1 MPTLL
6 HISDLH
12 RTSGPRPDNDELL
25 AAIFSDANRWEQ
37 EGIPRPDLI
46 VASGD
51 LVQGAPI
58 DHPNFDSEI
67 TSQYIEAADFLQQ
80 LADNLVGSDKS
91 KVIVVPGNHDV
102 HWGRARRAMQQ
113 MEDYPDD
120 IGAAAFE
127 ANSSIRWNWKE
138 GKAYKICD
146 SSLYESRFEHFRQF
160 QTNFYADLNPNPL
173 SHGRD
178 TVYVEYPTLGLVVVG
193 FASWYGNDCFCH
205 VGEIDR
211 RALSLSQ
218 QLLKE
223 SQAPTAISVWHH
235 GVTGGPRSNDYMD
248 VRVVHRLIDFGFS
261 LGLHGHHHY
270 AGAAPYELRLPNL
283 TSMAVVGA
291 GSLAVG
297 DRELPMGERRQ
308 FNIIVVDPDNES
320 VTIHVRAMSPAGV
333 FTKSYRDDFGGNASI
348 TLPLPHSPARPKG
361 PSITRK
367 LDEAMEAATL
377 GQYERALELLP
388 ADCADYAQV
397 KRPIKIKAL
406 EGLDRIDELLNFL
419 DPPQNQDEAVKIIS
433 LLVDNDR
440 FDEASE
446 RLQTMST
453 LIGQPLYGELGGII
467 EARRTFA

>member
-1 MPTLL
+1 MPTFL

-46 VASGD
+46 VVSGD

-58 DHPNFDSEI
+58 DRPNSDSEI
-67 TSQYIEAADFLQQ
+67 TSQYVEAADFLQR
-80 LADNLVGSDKS
+80 LTDALVGSDKS

-102 HWGRARRAMQQ
+102 HWGRARQAMQQ
-113 MEDYPDD
+113 IEDYPDN
-120 IGAAAFE
+120 ISTAAFE
-127 ANSSIRWNWKE
+127 ANSSTRWNWKE
-138 GKAYKICD
+138 GKAYKIYD

-160 QTNFYADLNPNPL
+160 QTNFYAGLNPNPL

-388 ADCADYAQV
+388 ADCTDYAHV

-453 LIGQPLYGELGGII
+453 LIGQPLYGELGGTI

>member
-1 MPTLL
+1 M
-6 HISDLH
+6 
-12 RTSGPRPDNDELL
+12 
-25 AAIFSDANRWEQ
+25 
-37 EGIPRPDLI
+37 
-46 VASGD
+46 
-51 LVQGAPI
+51 
-58 DHPNFDSEI
+58 
-67 TSQYIEAADFLQQ
+67 QQ
-80 LADNLVGSDKS
+80 LEG
-91 KVIVVPGNHDV
+91 
-102 HWGRARRAMQQ
+102 
-113 MEDYPDD
+113 YPDD
-120 IGAAAFE
+120 IGTAAFE
-127 ANSSIRWNWKE
+127 ANSSTRWNWKE
-138 GKAYKICD
+138 GKAYKIYD
-146 SSLYESRFEHFRQF
+146 SSLYESRFEHFRNF
-160 QTNFYADLNPNPL
+160 QTDFYAGLYPDPL

-205 VGEIDR
+205 VGEIDP

-218 QLLKE
+218 QLLKD

-235 GVTGGPRSNDYMD
+235 GITGGPRSNDYMD
-248 VRVVHRLIDFGFS
+248 GHVVHRLIDFGFS

-270 AGAAPYELRLPNL
+270 ADAAPYELRLPNL

-297 DRELPMGERRQ
+297 DRELPMGEQRQ

-361 PSITRK
+361 PSIIRK

-388 ADCADYAQV
+388 ADCTDYAHVQ
-397 KRPIKIKAL
+397 RHIKSEAL
-406 EGLDRIDELLNFL
+406 EGLGRLEELLKFL
-419 DPPQNQDEAVKIIS
+419 DPPQNQDEAIKVIH
-433 LLVDNDR
+433 LLLDNGR

-446 RLQTMST
+446 RLQSMST
-453 LIGQPLYGELGGII
+453 LLSQPLYEELYGVI
-467 EARRTFA
+467 EVRREIA